1 VLSCSKSDRAICAA
15 VASDGVDRRATL
27 RRPRCRTVHSLIL
40 SRDAESMKKTLL
52 IGAICASLGILGS
65 SSAMS
70 AQPASRKQDSSRV
83 LIKFKHGSKALVQS
97 ALGRVHATIHY
108 TFNAI
113 DTFAATVPS
122 AALDGLRRNPNVE
135 YIEADQIRKPSA
147 QSVPYGI
154 DLVQAREVWDADHD
168 GTIDLGAPT
177 GQGIQVCVIDSGV
190 HAMHEDFAG
199 VNIVGGYPDGKWN
212 YDNCGHGTHV
222 AGTIAAANNSLG
234 VVGVSPGK
242 VSMFFVK
249 VFGDENEGKCTWT
262 FSSQL
267 IDAANRC
274 ADAGARVINMSLGG
288 DAPTRSEQKTFQ
300 SLTNRGVLSIA
311 AAGNG
316 GSAASP
322 TDAYEYPA
330 SYRDVVS
337 VAAVDSNSTLA
348 GFSQKNDAVDLAGPG
363 VAVLST
369 YPFLPPPPVIS
380 GGNSYAA
387 VPMANSFIGTATASL
402 VNGGFCT
409 APDASWSGKVVL
421 CSRGSISF
429 LAKTQNVFNGGGVGA
444 VIYNNTTGTLNG
456 TLGNDLTVIPP
467 IPSVGIMQADGQAL
481 VASHLGDS
489 TSVSTVVQSHA
500 NGYALLSGTSM
511 ATPHVAG
518 VAALVWSANPSWT
531 RQQVLDALEVTAK
544 DLGTP
549 GYDVG
554 YGWGVVQAKDAL
566 NELQSH

>member
-1 VLSCSKSDRAICAA
+1 
-15 VASDGVDRRATL
+15 
-27 RRPRCRTVHSLIL
+27 
-40 SRDAESMKKTLL
+40 MKKTLL

-70 AQPASRKQDSSRV
+70 AQPATGKQDSSRV

-97 ALGRVHATIHY
+97 ALGRAHATIHY

-122 AALDGLRRNPNVE
+122 AALDGLRHNPNVE
-135 YIEADQIRKPSA
+135 YIEADQIREPSA

-154 DLVQAREVWDADHD
+154 DLVQARDVWDGNRD
-168 GTIDLGAPT
+168 GAIDAGAPT
-177 GQGIQVCVIDSGV
+177 GDGIMVCVIDSGV
-190 HAMHEDFAG
+190 HATHEDFAG
-199 VNIVGGYPDGKWN
+199 VNIVGGFPDGKWN

-222 AGTIAAANNSLG
+222 AGTIVAANNDLG

-249 VFGDENEGKCTWT
+249 VFGDENEGKCVWT

-274 ADAGARVINMSLGG
+274 ADAGARVVNMSLGG
-288 DAPTRSEQKTFQ
+288 GGPTRSEQKTFQ
-300 SLTNRGVLSIA
+300 NLSKRGVLSIA

-316 GSAASP
+316 GSAGSA
-322 TDAYEYPA
+322 TDAYSYPA
-330 SYRDVVS
+330 SYPDVVS
-337 VAAVDSNSTLA
+337 VAAIDNNSTLA
-348 GFSQKNDAVDLAGPG
+348 GFSQKNDAVDLAAPG

-369 YPFLPPPPVIS
+369 YPFLPPSPVVS
-380 GGNSYAA
+380 GSDSYAA
-387 VPMANSFIGTATASL
+387 IPMAGTFIGTTTAAL
-402 VNGGFCT
+402 VNGGLCT

-429 LAKTQNVFNGGGVGA
+429 LAKAQNAFNGGGVAA
-444 VIYNNTTGTLNG
+444 VVYNNTTGDLNG
-456 TLGNDLTVIPP
+456 TLGSDLSVIPP
-467 IPSVGIMQADGQAL
+467 IPVVGITQAAGQAML
-481 VASHLGDS
+481 ASHLGES
-489 TSVSTVVQSHA
+489 TTVDTVIQSHA
-500 NGYALLSGTSM
+500 NGYAFLNGTSM
-511 ATPHVAG
+511 ATPHVVG

-554 YGWGVVQAKDAL
+554 YGWGLVQAKDAL

>member
-1 VLSCSKSDRAICAA
+1 MQ
-15 VASDGVDRRATL
+15 T
-27 RRPRCRTVHSLIL
+27 
-40 SRDAESMKKTLL
+40 MKKKVL
-52 IGAICASLGILGS
+52 IGAMCASLGILGS
-65 SSAMS
+65 SIAMS
-70 AQPASRKQDSSRV
+70 AQPASGKQDASRV
-83 LIKFKHGSKALVQS
+83 LVKFKPGSKALVQS
-97 ALGRVHATIHY
+97 ALGSAHATIHY

-113 DTFAATVPS
+113 DTFAATVPAS
-122 AALDGLRRNPNVE
+122 ALDGLRRNPNVE
-135 YIEADQIRKPSA
+135 YVEVDQIREPSA

-154 DLVQAREVWDADHD
+154 DLVQARDVWDADRD
-168 GTIDLGAPT
+168 GTIDTGAPT
-177 GQGIQVCVIDSGV
+177 GDGIMVCVIDSGV
-190 HAMHEDFAG
+190 HATHEDFSG
-199 VNIVGGYPDGKWN
+199 VNIVGGFPDGKWN

-249 VFGDENEGKCTWT
+249 VFGDENEGKCSWT

-288 DAPTRSEQKTFQ
+288 GAPTRSEQKAFQ
-300 SLTNRGVLSIA
+300 NLTRRGVLSIA

-322 TDAYEYPA
+322 TDAYSYPA
-330 SYRDVVS
+330 SYPDVVS
-337 VAAVDSNSTLA
+337 VAAIDSNSTLA

-363 VAVLST
+363 VSVLST
-369 YPFLPPPPVIS
+369 YPFKLPPLVS
-380 GGNSYAA
+380 GSSSFDEI
-387 VPMANSFIGTATASL
+387 PMANSFVGTATAPL

-409 APDASWSGKVVL
+409 APDASWAGKVVL

-429 LAKTQNVFNGGGVGA
+429 LAKTQNVFNGGGVAA
-444 VIYNNTTGTLNG
+444 VIYNNTTGALNG
-456 TLGNDLTVIPP
+456 TLGTDLTVIPP
-467 IPSVGIMQADGQAL
+467 IPSIGITQVDGQAL
-481 VASHLGDS
+481 LASHLGDS
-489 TSVSTVVQSHA
+489 TTVSTVVQSHA
-500 NGYALLSGTSM
+500 NGYALLNGTSM
-511 ATPHVAG
+511 ATPHVVG
-518 VAALVWSANPSWT
+518 VAALVWSANPAWS

-554 YGWGVVQAKDAL
+554 YGWGLVQAKDAL
-566 NELQSH
+566 TELQSH